1 MTDLWKTIEVRLST
15 GEIEMVME
23 AYANRIKEWGFY
35 DEDDIDDLKDNCRRM
50 IELAD
55 VIAEA
60 WKLENAEE

>member
-60 WKLENAEE
+60 GKLENAEE